1 MCDSN
6 TCDQICKKQIAYEKA
21 IDAYQF
27 HVQRYHTWVN
37 YYAIFVGALFVA
49 FYTILSGITNE
60 VESCCA
66 VQKVDITDNHE
77 STFFL
82 FLISCLGLWTTIC
95 WLASTV
101 GHYSWMKSWIE
112 IVKKLEHDFLGTDN
126 PVYAIL
132 IKNNV
137 IITATRHP
145 RFISTQKVTQIFLIG
160 VIIAWNI
167 IIIHYV
173 MKAGW
178 ECWTTFISGTFS
190 LIAILL
196 IYYGQSKFY
205 SSTLN
210 IES

>member
-1 MCDSN
+1 M
-6 TCDQICKKQIAYEKA
+6 
-21 IDAYQF
+21 
-27 HVQRYHTWVN
+27 
-37 YYAIFVGALFVA
+37 
-49 FYTILSGITNE
+49 
-60 VESCCA
+60 
-66 VQKVDITDNHE
+66 
-77 STFFL
+77 
-82 FLISCLGLWTTIC
+82 
-95 WLASTV
+95 
-101 GHYSWMKSWIE
+101 
-112 IVKKLEHDFLGTDN
+112 KKLERDFLGTDS

-132 IKNNV
+132 IENNA
-137 IITATRHP
+137 IITAKRHP

-167 IIIHYV
+167 IIIHHV

-196 IYYGQSKFY
+196 IYYGKSRFY

>member
-1 MCDSN
+1 MYNSC
-6 TCDQICKKQIAYEKA
+6 TQICKKLVAYEKA

-66 VQKVDITDNHE
+66 VQKVDIT
-77 STFFL
+77 
-82 FLISCLGLWTTIC
+82 
-95 WLASTV
+95 
-101 GHYSWMKSWIE
+101 
-112 IVKKLEHDFLGTDN
+112 DFLGTDN

-196 IYYGQSKFY
+196 IYYGKSKFY
-205 SSTLN
+205 SST
-210 IES
+210 ES